1 MKENQIIIVLFI
13 VLGLFA
19 VYFFSQ
25 STLFQEE
32 NNEMES
38 IPSLL
43 QPINQEIPVV
53 SEQSNTSIPV
63 QPEPIVEDEVVLVE
77 DSDLISK
84 NELSELDI
92 DINIS
97 NTFACPKSNFSPKP
111 NAYVIYDIIGLE
123 QLSVVFRETSG
134 NEVNIT
140 LSFTNTNS
148 TWFIADLESRA
159 IIAGPEV
166 EIIGNV
172 PLFWLPMYY
181 DIGDTITSLG
191 DIKLKVVSEDSMLF
205 DNETINTLVV
215 QGISV
220 IDNQNNRSES
230 IITSY
235 YDKNTG
241 ILLQINEQS
250 STYEGENLIDQQSI
264 NIINVI
270 ETNIDFNNYSV
281 EFISREMPFEFNSF
295 VIYEHDNFDWKLQ
308 FSTLDGSFVNI
319 TESRS
324 FFEDEWEVMRWRV
337 VDLNCLII
345 KNSHTSSFDQN
356 FQDTPYLLGKSY
368 EFLIRSDVSIGD
380 YIFPAYEDIGLG
392 LDISVFRII
401 DFREFEYNGEI
412 FDVIIIESVG
422 DGGLVRRY
430 FDNLTGI
437 MLLEELE
444 YEGIV
449 RPILRLKESGLSD

>member
-1 MKENQIIIVLFI
+1 
-13 VLGLFA
+13 
-19 VYFFSQ
+19 
-25 STLFQEE
+25 
-32 NNEMES
+32 
-38 IPSLL
+38 
-43 QPINQEIPVV
+43 
-53 SEQSNTSIPV
+53 
-63 QPEPIVEDEVVLVE
+63 
-77 DSDLISK
+77 
-84 NELSELDI
+84 
-92 DINIS
+92 
-97 NTFACPKSNFSPKP
+97 
-111 NAYVIYDIIGLE
+111 
-123 QLSVVFRETSG
+123 
-134 NEVNIT
+134 
-140 LSFTNTNS
+140 
-148 TWFIADLESRA
+148 
-159 IIAGPEV
+159 
-166 EIIGNV
+166 
-172 PLFWLPMYY
+172 
-181 DIGDTITSLG
+181 
-191 DIKLKVVSEDSMLF
+191 
-205 DNETINTLVV
+205 
-215 QGISV
+215 
-220 IDNQNNRSES
+220 
-230 IITSY
+230 
-235 YDKNTG
+235 
-241 ILLQINEQS
+241 
-250 STYEGENLIDQQSI
+250 
-264 NIINVI
+264 
-270 ETNIDFNNYSV
+270 
-281 EFISREMPFEFNSF
+281 MPFEFNSF